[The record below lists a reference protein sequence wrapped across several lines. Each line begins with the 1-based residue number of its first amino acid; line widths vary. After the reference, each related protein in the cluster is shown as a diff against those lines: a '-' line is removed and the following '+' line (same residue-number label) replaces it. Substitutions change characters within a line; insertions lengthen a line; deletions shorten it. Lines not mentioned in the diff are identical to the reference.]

1 MTARILAAGPLM
13 SGLLFVMYS
22 SGAVAEEQ
30 HASPLED
37 DRGTVSF
44 VYENDWVGNSDRNYT
59 NGVRLSYVSKAIVP
73 DGLTETIADRIL
85 NTEDGSRVRWGA
97 ALGHSLFTPDDIEAP
112 QPLPDQ
118 HPYAAWLYGEFSVF
132 AEKTDRID
140 QFTLQLGVVGPDAGG
155 EWVQNEVHDIVG
167 APQARGWDNQIG
179 NEVGVVLSYDRRY
192 RAMRSLNIGSLGTDI
207 SPSFGISVGNV
218 QTNAR
223 AGVMVRLGEDL
234 RSDYGPSRV
243 RPSLA
248 GADYFAPQDNFS
260 WYVFGGVEAR
270 AVAHNIFID
279 GSLFR
284 DSDNDLARRA
294 LVGDIQFGV
303 AWQIYGTQF
312 GITFVERTD
321 QFKGQSSPHRFGSFS
336 IARKL

>member
-1 MTARILAAGPLM
+1 MDFKTTALRVFLA
-13 SGLLFVMYS
+13 GLFLSASVR
-22 SGAVAEEQ
+22 GATADETSV
-30 HASPLED
+30 SPLED
-37 DRGTVSF
+37 DSGTVAF

-73 DGLTETIADRIL
+73 DGLTETIADKIL
-85 NTEDGSRVRWGA
+85 NTEEGTRVRWGA
-97 ALGHSLFTPDDIEAP
+97 ALGHSLFTPDDIETS

-132 AEKTDRID
+132 AEKTDQID
-140 QFTLQLGVVGPDAGG
+140 QFTLQLGVVGPNAGG
-155 EWVQNEVHDIVG
+155 EWVQNEVHNIVG

-192 RAMRSLNIGSLGTDI
+192 RAFRSLNIGSLGTDI
-207 SPSFGISVGNV
+207 TPSFGLSVGNI

-248 GADYFAPQDNFS
+248 GAGYFAPGDNFS

-284 DSDNDLARRA
+284 DSESELSRHT

-303 AWQIYGTQF
+303 AWQLYGTQF

-321 QFKGQSSPHRFGSFS
+321 QFEGQTSPHRFGSFS